1 MHNVR
6 LFYLFLLIVM
16 MFTLVSKSLAEGL
29 SGRGEDLVSMLQK
42 KYEATTDITS
52 HFEQETFASGSSEGL
67 KAEGKVYFKRPHQMR
82 WEYRQP
88 EPQLIVTS
96 GQEVYVYEEEANQV
110 MVLPRDQL
118 LSTEI
123 SRAFFF
129 GKGDL
134 KRFFIVEHPVKGQAD
149 ARWMLKLTPRNPVP
163 QVCTIWIVVD
173 SDTHLVKEMWLEDQL
188 GGRTHLVFSDVKVNK
203 GLSDGLFQFVPPP
216 GVEIYRTDDSKVQ
229 GSKVQGSEFTENL
242 SR

>member
-6 LFYLFLLIVM
+6 LFYLFLLMVM
-16 MFTLVSKSLAEGL
+16 VLFSVSKSLAEGL

-52 HFEQETFASGSSEGL
+52 HFEQETFASGFSEGL
-67 KAEGKVYFKRPHQMR
+67 KAGGKVYFKRPHQMR

-96 GQEVYVYEEEANQV
+96 GKEVYVYEEEANQV

-123 SRAFFF
+123 SKAFFF

-134 KRFFIVEHPVKGQAD
+134 KHFFIVEHPVKGQPD
-149 ARWMLKLTPRNPVP
+149 TKWTLKLTPRNPVP
-163 QVCTIWIVVD
+163 QVSTIWIIVD
-173 SDTHLVKEMWLEDQL
+173 SHTHLVKEMWLKDQL
-188 GGRTHLVFSDVKVNK
+188 GSRTHLVFSDVKVNRD
-203 GLSDGLFQFVPPP
+203 LSNALFRFVPPP
-216 GVEIYRTDDSKVQ
+216 GVEIYRTDDSKVL
-229 GSKVQGSEFTENL
+229 GSEVQGSEFMENL

>member
-1 MHNVR
+1 MEAIIMHNVR

-16 MFTLVSKSLAEGL
+16 VFTLVSKSMAEGL
-29 SGRGEDLVSMLQK
+29 SGREEDLVSMLQK

-67 KAEGKVYFKRPHQMR
+67 KAEGKVYFNRPHQMR

-88 EPQLIVTS
+88 EPQLIVTG

-203 GLSDGLFQFVPPP
+203 GLPDGLFQFVPPP
-216 GVEIYRTDDSKVQ
+216 GVEIYRTDDVKDQSQ
-229 GSKVQGSEFTENL
+229 E
-242 SR
+242 